1 MLLLSPALPW
11 IRNFLW
17 QSTAQ
22 NVTQLH
28 DREVSYTCCQTC
40 CWHGLLLL
48 HPLQVY
54 SMVLFCSNLFSSSE
68 PDGAAGDLCLCGGQS
83 SSAAGSAGPSLAPGI
98 SMLYGGVMLP
108 ASPHH
113 LGSLSTLSSNLN
125 PESDLPLPAFNALSS
140 NIKYSHSHRQS
151 ASFLT
156 ALPFQH
162 A

>member
-11 IRNFLW
+11 IWNFLW